1 MKNEAKPHLEPGGRR
16 GREFVIWRIIMI
28 VFDHVSK
35 TYETGTSALN
45 DVSFKIN
52 NGEFVFIVGN
62 SGSGK
67 STIIKLLTRELDA
80 TGGRVVVNN
89 KILGKLR
96 RKNIAKYRRGIGI
109 IFQDF
114 RLLNDRNVYENV
126 AFAQRVTGTSLGRMR
141 KQVPAMLSVVGLAE
155 KYKANPKQL
164 SGGEQQRVA
173 IARALV
179 NNPSI
184 LLADE
189 PTGNLDPKN
198 TREIMSLL
206 DEINRRGTTVI
217 VVTHNREVVD
227 SMKKRVITMHKGS
240 VVADERRGGYK

>member
-1 MKNEAKPHLEPGGRR
+1 
-16 GREFVIWRIIMI
+16 MI
-28 VFDHVSK
+28 VFDNVTK

-45 DVSFKIN
+45 GVSFRIN

-67 STIIKLLTRELDA
+67 STIIKLLTRELDV
-80 TGGRVVVNN
+80 TSGRVVVNN
-89 KILGKLR
+89 KILGRLR
-96 RKNIAKYRRGIGI
+96 RKNIAKHRRGIGI

-126 AFAQRVTGTSLGRMR
+126 AFAQRVTGTSIKKMR
-141 KQVPAMLSVVGLAE
+141 KQVPAMLSIVGLAE

-198 TREIMSLL
+198 TKEIMNLL
-206 DEINRRGTTVI
+206 EEINRRGTTVI

-227 SMKKRVITMHKGS
+227 SMKKRVITMHKGN
-240 VVADERRGGYK
+240 VVSDERRGGYK